1 MDELFLWSVLFVGW
15 RGTCSHLSRSSHIK
29 SFAISSQ
36 LSFLVPWNLVE
47 LSSLYTSYPYTVFQP
62 LFLGR
67 LHDTGAAIC
76 YFISFASWNNFS
88 LTQRTVDW
96 YCKTLEIEVAVLFI
110 QRWSPKVK
118 ATGRDKALAT
128 PSGAHPSYQGIA
140 KQVYQ
145 AASRAILEEP
155 SVSQSSTY
163 GLMKCCGAEGLYRSG
178 SALLAGFFTSKRL
191 YIVVV

>member
-29 SFAISSQ
+29 SFAINSQ
-36 LSFLVPWNLVE
+36 LSFLVSWNLVE
-47 LSSLYTSYPYTVFQP
+47 LSSLYTSYPCTVFQP

-96 YCKTLEIEVAVLFI
+96 YCKTLEIEVAVCLI
-110 QRWSPKVK
+110 YSEVEPKGQGHFRLVE
-118 ATGRDKALAT
+118 TRLWPHLQEHILHT
-128 PSGAHPSYQGIA
+128 RTLPS
-140 KQVYQ
+140 K
-145 AASRAILEEP
+145 
-155 SVSQSSTY
+155 STEQ
-163 GLMKCCGAEGLYRSG
+163 LPW
-178 SALLAGFFTSKRL
+178 
-191 YIVVV
+191 